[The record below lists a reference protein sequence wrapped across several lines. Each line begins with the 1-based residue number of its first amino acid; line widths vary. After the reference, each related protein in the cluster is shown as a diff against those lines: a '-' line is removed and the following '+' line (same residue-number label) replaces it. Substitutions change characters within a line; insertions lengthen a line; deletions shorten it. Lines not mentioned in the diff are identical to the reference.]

1 MASMRGAGDMS
12 PEESLIY
19 SYWSIVLQLLKL
31 GIAWEA
37 ISNFSGGEIA
47 VILGIQAAMDQR
59 EADEQT
65 RQMTGHKLPN
75 ISGMPSMNF

>member
-1 MASMRGAGDMS
+1 MRGAGELS

-37 ISNFSGGEIA
+37 ISNFASGEIS
-47 VILGIQAAMDQR
+47 VILGIQAAIDQR
-59 EADEQT
+59 EADDQAREMASH
-65 RQMTGHKLPN
+65 RLPN
-75 ISGMPSMNF
+75 ISGM